1 LGLGATIASAVAFD
15 HKLYHKVV
23 DDLAHFKEDSPL
35 KGATSPSMASKGG
48 KMLIKARK
56 AVSRRIRGTMV
67 SYRRGGLRA
76 AMEGVIRRT
85 MKRID
90 R

>member
-15 HKLYHKVV
+15 HKLYQKVV
-23 DDLAHFKEDSPL
+23 DDLAHFREDNL
-35 KGATSPSMASKGG
+35 KGASSPSMVSKGG
-48 KMLIKARK
+48 KILTKAKK

-85 MKRID
+85 MKRIN